1 MKKAKWLL
9 ELDLFTDT
17 EMNLINTIK
26 KSGREVKTLKYIPFE
41 QDLNYIKKLYNE
53 NDCVI
58 FYGSLNLG
66 RKIQRN
72 CSFIPGVYLNERNF
86 ECTSYYP
93 KIGDELLHTSYTMM
107 PYGDLLR
114 RKNDMF
120 RLYGDLLFI
129 RPNSG
134 LKEFTGTVLDKNNFE
149 DGIKLA
155 GFYNVEPDLL
165 CVVSNAKNI
174 KKEWRFVIVNNTV
187 ISGSLYRDWT
197 ISPELLYHN
206 STTRDIILKNSKSII
221 EYCTDDK
228 AFKYANKIAKM
239 YNPDNAWTLDV
250 TLTENNE
257 YKVIELGCFS
267 CAGMYGN
274 NLTKIVEKISED
286 AENEW
291 RNYQNI
297 I

>member
-1 MKKAKWLL
+1 
-9 ELDLFTDT
+9 
-17 EMNLINTIK
+17 
-26 KSGREVKTLKYIPFE
+26 
-41 QDLNYIKKLYNE
+41 
-53 NDCVI
+53 
-58 FYGSLNLG
+58 
-66 RKIQRN
+66 
-72 CSFIPGVYLNERNF
+72 
-86 ECTSYYP
+86 
-93 KIGDELLHTSYTMM
+93 
-107 PYGDLLR
+107 
-114 RKNDMF
+114 
-120 RLYGDLLFI
+120 
-129 RPNSG
+129 
-134 LKEFTGTVLDKNNFE
+134 
-149 DGIKLA
+149 
-155 GFYNVEPDLL
+155 
-165 CVVSNAKNI
+165 VSNAKNI